1 MPKKKTQT
9 EAEWAEMVDK
19 LMTEFV
25 ARRSGLDHVERRRIR
40 DRIQDLTLS
49 EKIDMTPQDT
59 RLMLND
65 IIVDAAKAD
74 VVEAKADVVKAKEK
88 WKAEDAAAAKAKEKR
103 FSLKPAE
110 SVCGRVRLR
119 ELEQEKQQS
128 EHAIVEAY
136 MARAWAQLRLAELQR
151 AALADAAAAKAKKR
165 KRDAKRERK
174 TKGRR
179 LPTKRKR
186 RSTKRKKPTKRKRQ
200 SKRRSRGKRVKR

>member
-119 ELEQEKQQS
+119 
-128 EHAIVEAY
+128 
-136 MARAWAQLRLAELQR
+136 
-151 AALADAAAAKAKKR
+151 
-165 KRDAKRERK
+165 
-174 TKGRR
+174 R
-179 LPTKRKR
+179 LPADSPLASAHKVREPAAGLGPPTMEAARSARPAGLTSGRAVLRSLSIPR
-186 RSTKRKKPTKRKRQ
+186 RF
-200 SKRRSRGKRVKR
+200 